1 MLGALAGVDRKT
13 IMAKNEQFTHFKG
26 ALAEQYVCQQLISD
40 NHLTPYYWSAEK
52 SSGEVDFL
60 VQVDGEIVPI
70 EVKAEENLRAK
81 SLASFCKANG
91 LENAVRLSLSGY
103 REESWMTNIP
113 LLLRV
118 ERGLPCGL
126 PQ

>member
-1 MLGALAGVDRKT
+1 M
-13 IMAKNEQFTHFKG
+13 
-26 ALAEQYVCQQLISD
+26 CQQLISD

-60 VQVDGEIVPI
+60 VQVDGEVIPI

-113 LLLRV
+113 LFAVHCLGNARS
-118 ERGLPCGL
+118 GT
-126 PQ
+126 